1 MSMDTIEKIISA
13 IPNCSKIID
22 ADKVLYEEF
31 LKSEGKKHPYHY
43 SRSWVFIKQISNGQG
58 IKYFD
63 KKKEHLITIAPNWG
77 ESVPNYV
84 FLPLGVGAIQSVPF
98 LAQELSNILGQQI
111 FTKKIYGDENRDY
124 LIKNG
129 FQKILSTGNTD
140 FKKLDDDKY
149 PEIVCSVADII
160 KSTFGFVSSVKM
172 DIFRNPYEKSK
183 EIFGNMIKKNLQ
195 RFIKPFLRI

>member
-1 MSMDTIEKIISA
+1 MYAGVVQSSTCVFQTWDESANLSPAPNEYGYYRKIISA

-84 FLPLGVGAIQSVPF
+84 FTSWCW
-98 LAQELSNILGQQI
+98 
-111 FTKKIYGDENRDY
+111 RDSKCSISGSRIVKY
-124 LIKNG
+124 
-129 FQKILSTGNTD
+129 FRTTD
-140 FKKLDDDKY
+140 FY
-149 PEIVCSVADII
+149 
-160 KSTFGFVSSVKM
+160 
-172 DIFRNPYEKSK
+172 K
-183 EIFGNMIKKNLQ
+183 EDLW
-195 RFIKPFLRI
+195 R